1 MLWACD
7 DASCGN
13 DLMMP
18 HAESDA
24 AAAVNAAC
32 LEVAARNMTCFEA
45 DGTVDVLCPPLGK
58 LLLAA
63 SAGSAGRGDGR
74 GGCLVACR
82 ECQRC
87 RQV

>member
-45 DGTVDVLCPPLGK
+45 DGTVDVCALRSASCYLQQV
-58 LLLAA
+58 LAVLDGGT
-63 SAGSAGRGDGR
+63 AGEGA
-74 GGCLVACR
+74 L
-82 ECQRC
+82 
-87 RQV
+87 